1 MVCALALV
9 AAHHASAQVSVL
21 TANYDHARTNANLNE
36 TILNTLNVNN
46 TQFGKLFSLPVSGNI
61 NAQPLYVPNVAVPNS
76 GMHNVVYVATH
87 HNDVYAF
94 DADAQGSSLWHTNLG
109 PSVPGTDFNVADL
122 PEIGIMG
129 TPVIDSTTGT
139 LYVVAY
145 TKENGAYFFRLH
157 ALDITTGQEKFGA
170 PVAIQATMQGTAHFD
185 SKNGQTVFDPGM
197 HLQRPGLVLLNN
209 VVYVE
214 FGSHNDISPWHGWFI
229 GYNAANVQQQVS
241 VFMTSPTGWGG
252 AIWQGGRAPAVDSQ
266 GNFYWATGNGTF
278 DGTANFGESLMK
290 VSASS
295 GTTKMTDWF
304 TPDDWSSLN
313 DLDSD
318 FGSCGP
324 VLTQSGMV
332 IAGGKEGIVYLMDQR
347 NLGHMQ
353 AGNGQIPQHF
363 QAIGFGI
370 FNMAFWDRRGGPVL
384 YLRANHD
391 NVKAFQIANNR
402 FQTTPFTQAGFTAG
416 LPFDGMAI
424 SANGSALYSGI
435 LWVTLTQDGDTDGA
449 GTLYAFSAMDLSQE
463 LWNSDTNSG
472 RDSLGTL
479 AKFVAPTVANGKVYV
494 PTFSGS
500 LMVYGLL
507 SQKAVIGQVVNAA
520 SGYGGPV
527 APGEMVAIYGS
538 DLGPPQLSG
547 AQLDSSG
554 KLATQVAGTQVLIND
569 APAPLVYVRADQ
581 VGAIVPNAVSSG
593 SSASIE
599 VQYQGQSTSV
609 IQVPVAA
616 TAPGLFT
623 LDQSGRGQG
632 AILNQDTSINTAANP
647 AAPGSIVVLFA
658 TGQGPTDPDWAEDE
672 LGAPPLPTPVNP
684 VTVTIGGQKAQILY
698 AGAAP
703 QMAAI
708 IQINARVP
716 SGTKPGNEPVVL
728 TIGSASSQPGVTVA
742 IK

>member
-1 MVCALALV
+1 MAVL

-21 TANYDHARTNANLNE
+21 MANYDTSRANANLNE

-46 TQFGKLFSLPVSGNI
+46 TQFGKLFSLPVTGNI
-61 NAQPLYVPNVAVPNS
+61 NAQPLYVPNVSIPGS
-76 GMHNVVYVATH
+76 GTHNVVYVATH
-87 HNDVYAF
+87 HNEVYAF
-94 DADAQGSSLWHTNLG
+94 DADMQGSSLWNVNLG

-129 TPVIDSTTGT
+129 TPVIDSSTGT

-157 ALDITTGQEKFGA
+157 ALDISTGKEKFGA
-170 PVAIQATMQGTAHFD
+170 PVVIQTTVRGTANFD
-185 SKNGQTVFDPGM
+185 SVNGQTVFDPGM

-229 GYNAANVQQQVS
+229 GYSAANVQQQVS
-241 VFMTSPTGWGG
+241 VFITSPTGWGG

-278 DGTANFGESLMK
+278 DGNLNFGESLMK

-295 GTTKMTDWF
+295 GNTKMTDWF
-304 TPDDWSSLN
+304 TPDDWANLN
-313 DLDSD
+313 NLDED

-324 VLTQSGMV
+324 LLTQSGMV
-332 IAGGKEGIVYLMDQR
+332 IAGGKEGIVYLMDQGH
-347 NLGHMQ
+347 LGHMQ
-353 AGNGQIPQHF
+353 SGNGQILQHF

-384 YLRANHD
+384 YLRANSD
-391 NVKAFQIANNR
+391 GVKAFQIVGNR
-402 FQTTPFTQAGFTAG
+402 FQTTPFTQAGFNAG

-424 SANGSALYSGI
+424 SANGSTEYSGI
-435 LWVTLTQDGDTDGA
+435 LWVTLTPDGDQDGD
-449 GTLYAFSAMDLSQE
+449 GTLYAFSALDLSKE

-479 AKFVAPTVANGKVYV
+479 AKFVAPTIANGKVYV
-494 PTFSGS
+494 ATFSGS

-507 SQKAVIGQVVNAA
+507 SQKAVIGQIVNAA

-538 DLGPPQLSG
+538 DLGG
-547 AQLDSSG
+547 AQLAQAQLASPG
-554 KLATQVAGTQVLIND
+554 KLTTSVAGTQVLINNV
-569 APAPLVYVRADQ
+569 PAPLAYVRADQ
-581 VGAIVPNAVSSG
+581 VGAIVPDAVANG
-593 SSASIE
+593 MSAGVE

-609 IQVPVAA
+609 VQVPVAA
-616 TAPGLFT
+616 TAPGVFT

-632 AILNQDTSINTAANP
+632 AILNQDSSINTAANP
-647 AAPGSIVVLFA
+647 AAAGSIVVLFA
-658 TGQGPTDPDWAEDE
+658 TGQGAMNPPWPEDE
-672 LGAPPLPTPVNP
+672 LGSAPLPVPVSK
-684 VTVTIGGQKAQILY
+684 VTVTIGGKPADILY

-703 QMAAI
+703 ELAGI

-716 SGTKPGNEPVVL
+716 SATKPGAEPVVV
-728 TIGSASSQPGVTVA
+728 TIGSVNSQPGVTVA
-742 IK
+742 VK